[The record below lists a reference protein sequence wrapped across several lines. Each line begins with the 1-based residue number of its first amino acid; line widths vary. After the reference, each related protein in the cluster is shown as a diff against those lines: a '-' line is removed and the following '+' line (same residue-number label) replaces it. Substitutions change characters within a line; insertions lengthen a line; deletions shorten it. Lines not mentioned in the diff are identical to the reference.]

1 MSKKNKAKFKKH
13 IKAQILQEMGRE
25 INVQQASQ
33 KSVSINTPAT
43 MPSPTAINV
52 KNIKDQSDTASMV
65 IDDMIVN
72 LPQVKHDLK
81 KTAIIILIL
90 AAIIAVLSYLAQR
103 YNILISFGDWLFK
116 VLNIK

>member
-13 IKAQILQEMGRE
+13 LKAQMLQEMGRE
-25 INVQQASQ
+25 VNVSEIVQKPATISTPAAIDVKNINVQNGA
-33 KSVSINTPAT
+33 A
-43 MPSPTAINV
+43 AI
-52 KNIKDQSDTASMV
+52 A

-90 AAIIAVLSYLAQR
+90 AAIITILSYLAQR